1 MYIIFFEN
9 LVGSHDQML
18 VETGNIG
25 HGRNYSRMKL
35 SGDYVAAGSLVD
47 VTITEMQNDLLV
59 VQRR

>member
-1 MYIIFFEN
+1 
-9 LVGSHDQML
+9 ML